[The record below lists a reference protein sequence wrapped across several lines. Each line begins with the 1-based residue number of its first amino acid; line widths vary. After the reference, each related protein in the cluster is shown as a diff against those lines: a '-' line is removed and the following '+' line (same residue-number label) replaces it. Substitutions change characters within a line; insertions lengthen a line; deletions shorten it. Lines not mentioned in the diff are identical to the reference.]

1 MTHVLLYTSTKVHA
15 PHTHIIKH
23 AHRNGQTG
31 THTRPL
37 TYIYLF
43 GDQPTTS
50 LSHTYTPPHTQ
61 AQIPTHTHNTHTY
74 THIDT
79 DNHIHTHSET
89 LQPPARNLLELSS
102 LEIEGQGIGPPHP
115 QLAEK
120 MKRAMA
126 VLFGTDA

>member
-1 MTHVLLYTSTKVHA
+1 MVKQAHTQGHSHISICLVINQPHLYL
-15 PHTHIIKH
+15 THI
-23 AHRNGQTG
+23 
-31 THTRPL
+31 P
-37 TYIYLF
+37 
-43 GDQPTTS
+43 P
-50 LSHTYTPPHTQ
+50 PPHTQ

>member
-1 MTHVLLYTSTKVHA
+1 MVKQAHTQGHSHISICLVINQPHLYLTHIP
-15 PHTHIIKH
+15 PHT
-23 AHRNGQTG
+23 
-31 THTRPL
+31 
-37 TYIYLF
+37 
-43 GDQPTTS
+43 
-50 LSHTYTPPHTQ
+50 HTQ
-61 AQIPTHTHNTHTY
+61 AQIPTHTQHTHIY
-74 THIDT
+74 THRH
-79 DNHIHTHSET
+79 NHIHTHSET